1 MGTSRLRSDA
11 QGLIGSGL
19 TRRSVLLGAGAT
31 LAGPLAGCAETEIRD
46 DFVTEIRVT
55 DPGAAAINFEVK
67 KRFPSA
73 ENLDRIAAALGIPP
87 GELFVEEST
96 AIDKM
101 ESVYELRGRLEKRLL
116 DAVNEVFEKPAGE

>member
-1 MGTSRLRSDA
+1 MGGVPDMSDVRSLLA
-11 QGLIGSGL
+11 HNMKRCREIRGLSQMALAEKVGCSTTLIGN
-19 TRRSVLLGAGAT
+19 
-31 LAGPLAGCAETEIRD
+31 I
-46 DFVTEIRVT
+46 
-55 DPGAAAINFEVK
+55 EVK

-87 GELFVEEST
+87 GELFVDEST

-116 DAVNEVFEKPAGE
+116 DAVNEVFEKPSGE